1 MRNDTFHY
9 LDGALFCDGVPV
21 EEIAAQVGTP
31 VYLYSLRRALANYRH
46 LRAAFAPLSAQI
58 HYSAKANAN
67 LSILRALIEA
77 GAGID
82 AVSGGEIFRALKAG
96 AQASEIV
103 YAGVGKTAA
112 ELRYA
117 LEQGVGWFNVE
128 NVDELRLLD
137 GLAAELGTSARIA
150 LRLNPDV
157 VASTHKHIST
167 GHSAAKFGLSAPVV
181 TDILDHAREY
191 RHLRFDGLHIH
202 IGSQLHDV
210 EPTVRAVRAA
220 LDVIAPY
227 EQVRVVNIGGGIPVP
242 YQSSDDLPTV
252 EDFAAA
258 LIPLLNGFELLIE
271 PGRSIIADAGA
282 LITDVLYVKQQGGQT
297 FVVCDAGMTDLI
309 RPALYEAHHDIIRVR
324 QVESGGPAQVVG
336 PVCETTDTLGHDVP
350 ILPISTGERLAV
362 LTAGAYGMAMASNY
376 NARPRPAEV
385 VVSEDGEEW
394 RIARKRESWA
404 DLIAAEVD
412 ADGDST
418 V

>member
-1 MRNDTFHY
+1 LN
-9 LDGALFCDGVPV
+9 A
-21 EEIAAQVGTP
+21 
-31 VYLYSLRRALANYRH
+31 H
-46 LRAAFAPLSAQI
+46 L

-67 LSILRALIEA
+67 LSILRALIGA

-96 AQASEIV
+96 AKAADVV

-117 LEQGVGWFNVE
+117 VEQGVGWFNVE
-128 NVDELRLLD
+128 NIDELALLD
-137 GLAAELGTSARIA
+137 GIAADLGTTARVA

-157 VASTHKHIST
+157 VANTHKNIST
-167 GHSAAKFGLSAPVV
+167 GHRAAKFGLPAPVV
-181 TDILDHAREY
+181 TDVLDNAGAY
-191 RHLRFDGLHIH
+191 PHLRLEGIHIH

-210 EPTVRAVRAA
+210 EPTLRAVRAA

-227 EQVRVVNIGGGIPVP
+227 ESVRVVNIGGGIPVP
-242 YQSSDDLPTV
+242 YEASDNLPSV
-252 EDFAAA
+252 EDFAVN
-258 LIPLLNGFELLIE
+258 LIPLLKGYEVLLE

-282 LITDVLYVKQQGGQT
+282 LITDVVYVKEQGGQT

-309 RPALYEAHHDIIRVR
+309 RPALYEAHHAIIRVR
-324 QVESGGPAQVVG
+324 HADGKGAAQVVG
-336 PVCETTDTLGHDVP
+336 PVCEATDTLGHDVP

-385 VVSEDGEEW
+385 VVTEDGEEW
-394 RIARKRESWA
+394 KIARRRESWA

-412 ADGDST
+412 LEET
-418 V
+418 